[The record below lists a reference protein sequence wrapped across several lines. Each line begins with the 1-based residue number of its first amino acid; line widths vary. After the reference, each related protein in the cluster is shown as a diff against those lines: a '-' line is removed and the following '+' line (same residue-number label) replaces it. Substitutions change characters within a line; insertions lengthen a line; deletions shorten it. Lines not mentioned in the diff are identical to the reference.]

1 MAKERQY
8 TPFIYLATDIKQGA
22 SDMIEAIGSLSVLKH
37 VESHSNAKSLERME
51 MRDLR
56 NAIDK
61 VVKALR
67 NYDALVSAEIELA
80 TREQYEDAAEVL

>member
-1 MAKERQY
+1 MAKERPY

>member
-8 TPFIYLATDIKQGA
+8 IPFIYLATDIKQGA